1 MNSNFLETSI
11 RSLCLHEVGNKI
23 ADERYI
29 LSSKIIEVEKNLKDL
44 LTHYFVSS
52 FKSQE
57 YFNFHHES
65 DLKYNEVYGFVSEIF
80 DNPETLF
87 EQSVNLAK
95 HLYEQSVHP
104 KIKGGEFY
112 TVYFKDCIV
121 DGITTDAVGLFK
133 SENKDTFLKVYPSG
147 DGFEIESEKGVNINK
162 LDKGCLIFNTEKEN
176 GYIVAVV
183 DNTNKG
189 AEAQYWINDFLHVRP
204 RKDEYYNT
212 QNILSLCKNFV
223 TKELSQQGDVSK
235 ADQVDFLNK
244 SVQFFKEKESFD
256 MVEFVN
262 EVIEKPTLIESFN
275 NYKKDFQKDREID
288 LSDNFVISESA
299 VKKQARSI
307 KSIIKLD
314 KNFHIYVH
322 GHRELIEQGV
332 DEAGRKFYKI
342 YYSEES

>member
-1 MNSNFLETSI
+1 MKVSI
-11 RSLCLHEVGNKI
+11 NKIHKLVIHQVGNKLNEDGVKFSNMETFFRN
-23 ADERYI
+23 AEEDI
-29 LSSKIIEVEKNLKDL
+29 LKLVNANITFNELYGLYFTPYLSLNPV
-44 LTHYFVSS
+44 YQFVS
-52 FKSQE
+52 K
-57 YFNFHHES
+57 
-65 DLKYNEVYGFVSEIF
+65 
-80 DNPETLF
+80 LF
-87 EQSVNLAK
+87 EDLTLIIDQSQNFAR
-95 HLYEQSVHP
+95 HLYDNSLHP

-112 TVYFKDCIV
+112 TVYFKDCII

-147 DGFEIESEKGVNINK
+147 DGFEIESEKGININK
-162 LDKGCLIFNTEKEN
+162 LDKGCLIFNIEKEN
-176 GYIVAVV
+176 GYVVAVV

-189 AEAQYWINDFLHVRP
+189 AEAQYWMDDFLHVRP

-262 EVIEKPTLIESFN
+262 EVIEKPALIESFN